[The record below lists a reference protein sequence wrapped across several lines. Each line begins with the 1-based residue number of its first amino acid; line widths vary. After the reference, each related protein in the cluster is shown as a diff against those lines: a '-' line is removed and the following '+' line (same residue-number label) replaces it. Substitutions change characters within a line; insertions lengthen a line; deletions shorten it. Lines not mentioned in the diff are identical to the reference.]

1 MMETF
6 WKQSVLDAVQKA
18 LPIAKEAG
26 VPLAQLALSWCLRK
40 PGISSVI
47 FGATKVEHV
56 DDNVAAASLDIDAT
70 VFAELEAVL
79 DPVAQRPVSEAF
91 A

>member
-1 MMETF
+1 
-6 WKQSVLDAVQKA
+6 
-18 LPIAKEAG
+18 
-26 VPLAQLALSWCLRK
+26 
-40 PGISSVI
+40 VI